1 MLIQVIQNTNN
12 VNNNE
17 ELFIDAY
24 TNRKLRKIQKAF
36 KTQLKRNK
44 YKSLHQSANT
54 LIEKFKE
61 SFEGK
66 EFSKKKNMALF
77 IQSKI
82 RKWIKEKH
90 KNKNKD

>member
-36 KTQLKRNK
+36 KT
-44 YKSLHQSANT
+44 
-54 LIEKFKE
+54 
-61 SFEGK
+61 
-66 EFSKKKNMALF
+66 
-77 IQSKI
+77 
-82 RKWIKEKH
+82 
-90 KNKNKD
+90 